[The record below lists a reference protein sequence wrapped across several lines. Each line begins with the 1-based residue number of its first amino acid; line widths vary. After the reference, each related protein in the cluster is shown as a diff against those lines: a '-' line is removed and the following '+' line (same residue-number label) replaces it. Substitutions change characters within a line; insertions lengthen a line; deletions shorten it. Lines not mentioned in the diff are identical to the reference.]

1 MSACHAASLL
11 LSLQWRTVKHPLE
24 SVRPFQFSS
33 VTLADQLE
41 LDPANQEGVT
51 GAPVLHSSGCCAS
64 FLWLPTG
71 RLVAGLV

>member
-1 MSACHAASLL
+1 MSACHAAPFVPT
-11 LSLQWRTVKHPLE
+11 LQWRTVKHPLE

-51 GAPVLHSSGCCAS
+51 GAVWFAFPSGC
-64 FLWLPTG
+64 LLDT
-71 RLVAGLV
+71 L